1 MLQRD
6 SLHTLQACIAGYQ
19 AQVINLYSVTLW
31 DALKFEILNVQEDDL
46 AEDALKALSL
56 VGLRFAH
63 AEGPLNAY
71 LRPIIKECNEHLE
84 DAPTKQSQ
92 AAGRILHAVAA
103 AAQETADKIA
113 KGVIPSCFKLYSASE
128 SITKRRGLLEIFNQ
142 IIKAYLDVANAR
154 GKIEVEALQ
163 AFGSDA
169 LGVMLRAITHAPK
182 SEVSFRLTAL
192 EGITQLVQVRNLL
205 SEVQTYQAVDAVSDV
220 ILHERTHG
228 HGDIRAEA
236 IKALTDMA
244 LSSPD
249 SIRNR
254 AIPAF
259 MAELP
264 DAPPDDFEYAPV
276 LEAFAQLSQE
286 QQIFDTVVLRLKN
299 KLNAAK
305 AQNAPKPYQHALLLA
320 MLYAFTHG
328 RPMPDEDGTLRNSYF
343 TNYVSPL
350 MQTLSTASIMEHDAK
365 ALDII
370 ARICNIVLRP
380 QGVHFQSTVYSK
392 NYDWIESIRNNA
404 TASPD
409 QIRQFAPLLLYYYSA
424 LRPEVVDAEDIVG
437 WLTVQSSFVV
447 NAEDDSTTRP
457 ILLQS
462 ISMFI
467 NKFINPKAM
476 QTTLES
482 AGIEVEKLLSSKST
496 SQSAN
501 ISFAIV
507 KSLLVQGKSSVL
519 TSRYLQLLLHLL
531 STPDKSIARHFT
543 TLLAPDD
550 ILTKENHCIVSGL
563 YKQKTFNQLVPSIV
577 EAVRSA
583 DPATKP
589 NYLVALSG
597 ILRWLPYSTLEPS
610 LSTLIAPLLQTLD
623 LNEPSDHDIKAS
635 ALTIF
640 ESVLM
645 HDPNLVSEH
654 AASLITRLLKCT
666 GGPGHSATVRA
677 KSLQCLAL
685 VPKQLKREVV
695 VPYRRQVV
703 KKLMACLD
711 DPKRDVRAEGV
722 RCRTAWLGLDDG
734 DEDEE

>member
-1 MLQRD
+1 M
-6 SLHTLQACIAGYQ
+6 
-19 AQVINLYSVTLW
+19 INLYSVTLW

-46 AEDALKALSL
+46 ADDALGALSL
-56 VGLRFAH
+56 VGLKFAH

-71 LRPIIKECNEHLE
+71 LRPIVKECNEHLE

-92 AAGRILHAVAA
+92 AAGRILRAIAA
-103 AAQETADKIA
+103 ASQETADKVA
-113 KGVIPSCFKLYSASE
+113 KGVIPHCFKLYSASE

-142 IIKAYLDVANAR
+142 ITKAYLVVANAQ

-163 AFGSDA
+163 AFSSDA

-205 SEVQTYQAVDAVSDV
+205 SEEQLYQAVAAVSDV

-236 IKALTDMA
+236 ITALTDMA

-249 SIRNR
+249 AIRNR

-264 DAPPDDFEYAPV
+264 DVPLEDFEYAPI

-305 AQNAPKPYQHALLLA
+305 SQNAPKPYQYALLLA

-328 RPMPDEDGTLRNSYF
+328 RPMPDEDGTLRDSYF
-343 TNYVSPL
+343 TDYASPL
-350 MQTLSTASIMEHDAK
+350 IQSLSTYSIQEQDPK
-365 ALDII
+365 ALEII
-370 ARICNIVLRP
+370 ARLCNIILRP

-392 NYDWIESIRNNA
+392 NCDWIDSIRKG
-404 TASPD
+404 SVD
-409 QIRQFAPLLLYYYSA
+409 QVRHFAPFLLYYYSA
-424 LRPEVVDAEDIVG
+424 LRPEVVDPEDIVG
-437 WLTVQSSFVV
+437 WLAVQASFVV
-447 NAEDDSTTRP
+447 QGEDHSTTRP

-476 QTTLES
+476 QPTLES
-482 AGIEVEKLLSSKST
+482 AGIDVEKLLSSKST
-496 SQSAN
+496 PQSAS

-507 KSLLVQGKSSVL
+507 KSLLIQGKSSAL
-519 TSRYLQLLLHLL
+519 TSRYLQLLQQLL
-531 STPDKSIARHFT
+531 ATPDKSIARHFT
-543 TLLAPDD
+543 TLLASDD
-550 ILTKENHCIVSGL
+550 ILTKENHCVVSGL
-563 YKQKTFNQLVPSIV
+563 YKQKSFNQLVPSLV

-589 NYLVALSG
+589 NYLITLSG
-597 ILRWLPYSTLEPS
+597 ILRWLPYSMLEPS

-666 GGPGHSATVRA
+666 SGPGHSATVRA
-677 KSLQCLAL
+677 KSLQSLAL

-711 DPKRDVRAEGV
+711 DPKREVRAEGV

-734 DEDEE
+734 EEDEE

>member
-1 MLQRD
+1 M
-6 SLHTLQACIAGYQ
+6 
-19 AQVINLYSVTLW
+19 INLYSVTLW

-46 AEDALKALSL
+46 ADDALGALSL
-56 VGLRFAH
+56 VGLKFAH

-71 LRPIIKECNEHLE
+71 LRPIVKECNEHLE

-92 AAGRILHAVAA
+92 AAGRILRAIAA
-103 AAQETADKIA
+103 ASQETADKVA
-113 KGVIPSCFKLYSASE
+113 KGVIPHCFKLYSASE

-142 IIKAYLDVANAR
+142 ITKAYLVVANAQ

-163 AFGSDA
+163 AFSSDA

-205 SEVQTYQAVDAVSDV
+205 SEEQLYQAVAAVSDV

-236 IKALTDMA
+236 ITALTDMA

-249 SIRNR
+249 AIRNR

-264 DAPPDDFEYAPV
+264 DVPLEDFEYAPI

-305 AQNAPKPYQHALLLA
+305 SQNAPKPYQHALLLA

-328 RPMPDEDGTLRNSYF
+328 RPMPDEDGTLRDSYF
-343 TNYVSPL
+343 TDYASPL
-350 MQTLSTASIMEHDAK
+350 IQSLSTYSIQEQDPK
-365 ALDII
+365 ALEII
-370 ARICNIVLRP
+370 ARLCNIILRP

-392 NYDWIESIRNNA
+392 NCDWIDSIRKG
-404 TASPD
+404 SVD
-409 QIRQFAPLLLYYYSA
+409 QARHFAPFLLYYYSA
-424 LRPEVVDAEDIVG
+424 LRPEVVDPEDIVG
-437 WLTVQSSFVV
+437 WLAVQASFVV
-447 NAEDDSTTRP
+447 QGEDHSTTRP

-476 QTTLES
+476 QPTLES
-482 AGIEVEKLLSSKST
+482 AGIDVEKLLSSKST
-496 SQSAN
+496 PQSAS

-507 KSLLVQGKSSVL
+507 KSLLIQGKSSAL
-519 TSRYLQLLLHLL
+519 TSRYLQLLQQLL
-531 STPDKSIARHFT
+531 ATPDKSIARHFT

-550 ILTKENHCIVSGL
+550 ILTKENHCVVSGL
-563 YKQKTFNQLVPSIV
+563 YKQKSFNQLVPSLV

-589 NYLVALSG
+589 NYLIALSG
-597 ILRWLPYSTLEPS
+597 ILRWLPYSMLEPS

-666 GGPGHSATVRA
+666 SGPGHSATVRA
-677 KSLQCLAL
+677 KSLQSLAL

-711 DPKRDVRAEGV
+711 DPKREVRAEGV

-734 DEDEE
+734 EEDEE

>member
-1 MLQRD
+1 M
-6 SLHTLQACIAGYQ
+6 TYQ

-31 DALKFEILNVQEDDL
+31 DALKFEILNIQEDDL

-63 AEGPLNAY
+63 AEGPLSAY
-71 LRPIIKECNEHLE
+71 LRPIIKECNEHIE

-92 AAGRILHAVAA
+92 AAGRILHAIAA
-103 AAQETADKIA
+103 AAQGTADKVG
-113 KGVIPSCFKLYSASE
+113 KGVLPSCLKLYTASE

-142 IIKAYLDVANAR
+142 ITKAYIDLANSQ
-154 GKIEVEALQ
+154 GKVEVESLQ
-163 AFGSDA
+163 AFSSDA
-169 LGVMLRAITHAPK
+169 LGIMLRAITHAPK
-182 SEVSFRLTAL
+182 SEVSFCLTAL
-192 EGITQLVQVRNLL
+192 EGITQLVQIRNLL
-205 SEVQTYQAVDAVSDV
+205 SEEQLYQAVGAVSDV
-220 ILHERTHG
+220 VLHERMHG
-228 HGDIRAEA
+228 HGDIRVEA
-236 IKALTDMA
+236 IKALTSMA
-244 LSSPD
+244 LCSPD
-249 SIRNR
+249 AIRNR

-264 DAPPDDFEYAPV
+264 DAPSDDFEYASV
-276 LEAFAQLSQE
+276 LESFAQLSQE
-286 QQIFDTVVLRLKN
+286 QQTFDTVVLRLKS

-305 AQNAPKPYQHALLLA
+305 AQKAPKSYQHALLLA

-328 RPMPDEDGTLRNSYF
+328 RPMPDEDGTLRDSYF
-343 TNYVSPL
+343 TDYASPL
-350 MQTLSTASIMEHDAK
+350 MQTLSTPSSLGQDPE
-365 ALDII
+365 ALGII

-380 QGVHFQSTVYSK
+380 QGLHFQSTVYSR
-392 NYDWIESIRNNA
+392 NYDWMKSIRDSA
-404 TASPD
+404 TTSND
-409 QIRQFAPLLLYYYSA
+409 QIRQSAPLILYYYSA
-424 LRPEVVDAEDIVG
+424 LRREVVDSEDIIG
-437 WLTVQSSFVV
+437 WLKVMADFVV
-447 NAEDDSTTRP
+447 NAEEDSRTKSA
-457 ILLQS
+457 ILQS
-462 ISMFI
+462 ISLFI

-476 QTTLES
+476 QATLES
-482 AGIEVEKLLSSKST
+482 AGIEVEQLLSSKST
-496 SQSAN
+496 PQSPS

-507 KSLLVQGKSSVL
+507 KSLLIQGKSSAL
-519 TSRYLQLLLHLL
+519 TSKYLQLLLQLL
-531 STPDKSIARHFT
+531 STPDQSIARHFT
-543 TLLAPDD
+543 TLLTPDD
-550 ILTKENHCIVSGL
+550 ILTRENHCVISGL

-589 NYLVALSG
+589 NYLIALSG
-597 ILRWLPYSTLEPS
+597 ILRWLPYSMLEPS

-623 LNEPSDHDIKAS
+623 LNETSDHDVEAS

-645 HDPNLVSEH
+645 HDPDLVSEH

-666 GGPGHSATVRA
+666 SGPGHSAIVRA
-677 KSLQCLAL
+677 KSLQCLAH

-703 KKLMACLD
+703 MKLMACLD

-734 DEDEE
+734 DDDEE

>member
-1 MLQRD
+1 M
-6 SLHTLQACIAGYQ
+6 
-19 AQVINLYSVTLW
+19 INLYSVTLW

-46 AEDALKALSL
+46 ADDALGALSL
-56 VGLRFAH
+56 VGLKFAH

-71 LRPIIKECNEHLE
+71 LRPIVKECNEHLE

-92 AAGRILHAVAA
+92 AAGRILRAIAA
-103 AAQETADKIA
+103 ASQETADKVA
-113 KGVIPSCFKLYSASE
+113 KGVIPHCFKLYSASE

-142 IIKAYLDVANAR
+142 ITKAYLVVANAQ

-163 AFGSDA
+163 AFSSDA

-205 SEVQTYQAVDAVSDV
+205 SEEQLYQAVAAVSDV

-236 IKALTDMA
+236 ITALTDMA

-249 SIRNR
+249 AIRNR

-264 DAPPDDFEYAPV
+264 DVPLEDFEYAPI

-305 AQNAPKPYQHALLLA
+305 SQNAPKPYQHALLLA

-328 RPMPDEDGTLRNSYF
+328 RPMPDEDGTLRDSYF
-343 TNYVSPL
+343 TDYASPL
-350 MQTLSTASIMEHDAK
+350 IQSLSTYSIQEQDPK
-365 ALDII
+365 ALEII
-370 ARICNIVLRP
+370 ARLCNIILRP

-392 NYDWIESIRNNA
+392 NCDWIDSIRKG
-404 TASPD
+404 SVD
-409 QIRQFAPLLLYYYSA
+409 QVRHFAPFLLYYYSA
-424 LRPEVVDAEDIVG
+424 LRPEVVDPEDIVG
-437 WLTVQSSFVV
+437 WLAVQASFVV
-447 NAEDDSTTRP
+447 QGEDHSTTRP

-476 QTTLES
+476 QPTLES
-482 AGIEVEKLLSSKST
+482 AGIDVEKLLSSKST
-496 SQSAN
+496 PQSAS

-507 KSLLVQGKSSVL
+507 KSLLIQGKSSAL
-519 TSRYLQLLLHLL
+519 TSRYLQLLQQLL
-531 STPDKSIARHFT
+531 ATPDKSIARHFT
-543 TLLAPDD
+543 TLLASDD
-550 ILTKENHCIVSGL
+550 ILTKENHCVVSGL
-563 YKQKTFNQLVPSIV
+563 YKQKSFNQLVPSLV

-589 NYLVALSG
+589 NYLIALSG
-597 ILRWLPYSTLEPS
+597 ILRWLPYSMLEPS

-666 GGPGHSATVRA
+666 SGPGHSATVRA
-677 KSLQCLAL
+677 KSLQSLAL

-711 DPKRDVRAEGV
+711 DPKREVRAEGV

-734 DEDEE
+734 EEDEE